1 MFNQRILNIYSIIV
15 GIIFIL
21 SGAGKVINT
30 AGFSDLI
37 YQYGFK
43 YLMVMSPI
51 IIITELLLGLFLI
64 LLINPKRYSI
74 ISFILLMIFTISFAY
89 AYFINGVNDCG
100 CFGTLQSSNIPPF
113 IIFIRNFILLFML
126 LIVWIKYPKK
136 EMDDVAKWKKLLVL
150 VVICPAIFI
159 SGFTFRMPLF
169 LKNNSGEQKYLDQN
183 LKNTELSKYVE
194 ASPNSRYLIFCFT
207 YKCPHCL
214 NSIENLRQFIKSNTV
229 DSVYTFASGE
239 PSDKKFF
246 IENFHPNFKI
256 KDLQQDAMSKL
267 SDVVPTAFY
276 VEHDTIKVI
285 IQGVLPSPITFNKYY
300 LSNSN

>member
-1 MFNQRILNIYSIIV
+1 MFNQRILNVYSIIV
-15 GIIFIL
+15 GIIFII

-43 YLMVMSPI
+43 YLMLMSPI
-51 IIITELLLGLFLI
+51 IIITELVLGLFLI

-89 AYFINGVNDCG
+89 AYFKNGVNDCG

-126 LIVWIKYPKK
+126 FIVWIKYPKK
-136 EMDDVAKWKKLLVL
+136 ETDEVAKWKKLLVL

-169 LKNNSGEQKYLDQN
+169 LMNNSGEQKYLNQS

-194 ASPNSRYLIFCFT
+194 ASPNRRYLIFCFG
-207 YKCPHCL
+207 YKCPHCW

-229 DSVYTFASGE
+229 DSVYAFASGE
-239 PSDKKFF
+239 PNDKKFF
-246 IENFHPNFKI
+246 IENFHPNFNI
-256 KDLQQDAMSKL
+256 KDLQQDAMSQL